1 MTYADLLKE
10 TAIKKAEA
18 IKEINTALNGTCG
31 FLVKAEIEKK
41 PGAVA
46 WHRLAK
52 EFCETLA
59 EHIDEFI
66 DQAGGVNT
74 EEAHEIGNIY
84 MAYEDDDP
92 DLYNLLPVEAQ
103 LFAE

>member
-1 MTYADLLKE
+1 MIFPGAPK
-10 TAIKKAEA
+10 
-18 IKEINTALNGTCG
+18 GTRTPDQ
-31 FLVKAEIEKK
+31 LVKSQLLYQLSYRRIDQYTF
-41 PGAVA
+41 PSSQSLV
-46 WHRLAK
+46 
-52 EFCETLA
+52 
-59 EHIDEFI
+59 IDEFI

-74 EEAHEIGNIY
+74 EEAHEIGDIY